1 MKNLL
6 TIVLVGS
13 LLSGCAH
20 FFQKPEPPI
29 VIVTTNPHVYAPKVD
44 PIKLSE
50 VKWKIYNINEL
61 KTLVEN
67 SKTFKDQ
74 IVLFTLDEENFKLLN
89 NNLNDIKRYIKQKN
103 EAFIL
108 LDKAANAPADAA
120 ASVLIKDGKK

>member
-1 MKNLL
+1 MKKLL
-6 TIVLVGS
+6 PIILIGS

-20 FFQKPEPPI
+20 FFPKNEPPI
-29 VIVTTNPHVYAPKVD
+29 VIVTTNPHVYAPKVESV
-44 PIKLSE
+44 KLSE

-61 KTLVEN
+61 KALVE
-67 SKTFKDQ
+67 SAKTSKDQ
-74 IVLFTLDEENFKLLN
+74 IVLFTLDEDNFKLLN

-120 ASVLIKDGKK
+120 TSVLIKDGKK